1 MLIAALVWAQI
12 GPSTY
17 ILFDTIT
24 IPNFWWQ
31 LGSVTAIVLVAL
43 FCGWLQGVWGWTPM
57 EVAVEPSHEDHADH
71 EHGNSHD
78 QDALPGLA
86 HGNGHGH

>member
-17 ILFDTIT
+17 ILFDTVT

-43 FCGWLQGVWGWTPM
+43 FCGWLQGICGWTPM
-57 EVAVEPSHEDHADH
+57 EIDVEPTPEPHSDHGHSDSHGH
-71 EHGNSHD
+71 EVATS
-78 QDALPGLA
+78 PA
-86 HGNGHGH
+86 HGHGH